1 MIVFGKNVLAQLAKD
16 PKEIKEIYIQ
26 NGLKDENTARILR
39 SLPSYIQLK
48 TVSKKELDKMCA
60 NGVHQGIGAKV
71 KDIETVSLQDLV
83 EQAFEKTKTPLLV
96 ALDSLQDPHNV
107 GAILRTVDACGAQGV
122 ILCRHKGAGLT
133 AAAVK
138 TSTGAAYTVPVCEVS
153 SLSSALK
160 TLKEDGF
167 WIMGTDFDDE
177 SIDYRK
183 ADANR
188 PIVLIIG
195 NEGKGMSQ
203 GVKKQCDYKL
213 HLPMKGSVQ
222 SLNASVAAGILL
234 YDLQSRRGSL

>member
-1 MIVFGKNVLAQLAKD
+1 
-16 PKEIKEIYIQ
+16 
-26 NGLKDENTARILR
+26 
-39 SLPSYIQLK
+39 
-48 TVSKKELDKMCA
+48 
-60 NGVHQGIGAKV
+60 
-71 KDIETVSLQDLV
+71 
-83 EQAFEKTKTPLLV
+83 
-96 ALDSLQDPHNV
+96 
-107 GAILRTVDACGAQGV
+107 
-122 ILCRHKGAGLT
+122 
-133 AAAVK
+133 
-138 TSTGAAYTVPVCEVS
+138 
-153 SLSSALK
+153 
-160 TLKEDGF
+160 
-167 WIMGTDFDDE
+167 MGTDFDDE